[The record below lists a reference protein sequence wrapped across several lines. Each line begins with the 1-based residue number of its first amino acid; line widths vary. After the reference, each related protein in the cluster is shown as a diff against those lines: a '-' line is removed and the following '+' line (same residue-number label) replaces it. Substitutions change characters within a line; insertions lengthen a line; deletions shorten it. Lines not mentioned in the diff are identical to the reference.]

1 MPDQKLAIRPFDQIV
16 REINGGR
23 LVVELTNELTD
34 VIAAVRRSGK
44 AGEIRL
50 SLKLKP
56 RGDMNQQIEV
66 VPTVKGT
73 QPEASRPISIFF
85 VNDDNGLQ
93 REDPTQYSIP
103 GLQEVMEIEQ
113 PLKKAGDV

>member
-1 MPDQKLAIRPFDQIV
+1 MPEKTLAIRPFDQIV

-23 LVVELTNELTD
+23 LVAELTNELTA
-34 VIAAVRRSGK
+34 VITAVRRSGK

-50 SLKLKP
+50 TLKLKP
-56 RGDMNQQIEV
+56 RGDINQQIEV

-73 QPEASRPISIFF
+73 KPEASRPISIFF

-93 REDPTQYSIP
+93 REDPTQHSIP
-103 GLQEVMEIEQ
+103 GLQEVKEIE
-113 PLKKAGDV
+113 PARNKGGGS